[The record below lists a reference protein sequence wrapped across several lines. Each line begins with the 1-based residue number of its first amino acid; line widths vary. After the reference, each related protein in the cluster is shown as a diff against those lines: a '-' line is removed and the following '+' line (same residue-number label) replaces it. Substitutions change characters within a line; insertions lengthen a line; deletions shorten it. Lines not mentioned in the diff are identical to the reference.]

1 MVVGVLAIQG
11 DFEAHEHNLVR
22 EGLETRRVRLPHHLE
37 GLSGLVMPGGESTA
51 MLKLLDIQ
59 GLREPLGD
67 FVRSGVP
74 VLATCAGMILLARK
88 VVDPEQWGYG
98 LLDIEISRK
107 GYGRQVTSGTI
118 AIDGELPSG
127 TEAVFIRAPRV
138 LGIGPEVEVLASRG
152 DDPVLVRQGSILA
165 ATFHPE
171 MVSHHPA
178 TQLFVDTVHA
188 AQS

>member
-11 DFEAHEHNLVR
+11 DFEAHEQNLAR
-22 EGLETRRVRLPHHLE
+22 EGLKTRRVRLPRHLE

-59 GLREPLGD
+59 GLREPLED
-67 FVRSGVP
+67 FVRSGLP

-107 GYGRQVTSGTI
+107 GYGRQVSSGTV
-118 AIDGELPSG
+118 AIEGDLPAG

-138 LGIGPEVEVLASRG
+138 LDVGPDVEVVARRG

-171 MVSHHPA
+171 MVSHHPV
-178 TQLFVDTVHA
+178 TRLFADAVRAV
-188 AQS
+188 